1 MADTITNEQYE
12 DAMKLIATRD
22 KELALEAN
30 GAITTYEEALKTAI
44 EAIKSFQDSLPATD
58 FNNRTQAR
66 SIVDSALGQILSSAS
81 QVTYAKQSLS
91 QFTTPSTVTTPTA

>member
-22 KELALEAN
+22 KELAVEATS
-30 GAITTYEEALKTAI
+30 AIASYEEALKTAV
-44 EAIKSFQDSLPATD
+44 EAIKSFQDGLPATN

-91 QFTTPSTVTTPTA
+91 QFTNPAMVATQTA